1 MKKVNYPYGLLITP
15 INFPIL
21 QKMCDLTRDL
31 KFHVTYTNKELGAA
45 IGGYGKFQTMTT
57 TLQIRKSLQNP

>member
-1 MKKVNYPYGLLITP
+1 
-15 INFPIL
+15 
-21 QKMCDLTRDL
+21 MCDLTRDL